1 MSRAFTWIVLPA
13 AFAVAAAG
21 CSPQRSSRDN
31 LYSQLSEE
39 PAAFDRSV
47 LEGRRIVIDPGH
59 GGRFRGAVGA
69 DSLSEAD
76 VNLGVAL
83 YLWGLLDEAGAEV
96 RLTRSADR
104 DFLAEGSSAVQGD
117 LAARTALANE
127 WDAEAFISIH
137 HNSNIELDRERN
149 GIEVYYR
156 DDEAGASL
164 ELAEDIHL
172 HLARNLGIED
182 SSIKTGN
189 YYVLRESNA
198 GASVLGEASYISNP
212 KVEKKLM
219 ISTRQRLEAEAYF
232 LGLLGY
238 FSRGVPG
245 VELIPFEADTMAIPS
260 SISFRVGRGAGVPV
274 DPSSVRAFLDGSEV
288 PAVFDP
294 AGGIISCPIPSD
306 IPNGPH
312 SAKVSARSVKG
323 ATACSA
329 PVRFTVARGARF
341 ILPLPPVMEE
351 PGVYSMSLRILD
363 INASDVADGTIV
375 TVESDVPHGPGHEWK
390 GRTSGGVFTFSA
402 GGAAAGSLFF
412 VRSGEAADT
421 TRFDMGASS
430 GGFSI
435 LAFDA
440 VTGLPVEFPS
450 LLLPDGSVIAGKK
463 GRVSTPGRLFT
474 EDLIL
479 LARGYLPLRLGAS
492 AADELADR
500 PLARLT
506 PVLGGALSGRRV
518 AIDPAGG
525 GMDAFG
531 RGPDM
536 LRGATINLELAR
548 RLRGALEAAGASA
561 ILTRSGEETLSIHE
575 RIHAVNA
582 SRADLAL
589 GLRYGSGL
597 PGGGGRF
604 VFTHYPS
611 SAAGKAAAESMMETV
626 SRVPPSADASI
637 EESAEPFLQQTG
649 CPACEIHAG
658 ISAFTEKLFRNPR
671 WLELEASSIVS
682 GLAAFFSG
690 GKNPC
695 LPHSIEIRIGGR
707 PAAGAA
713 VSLDGVFT
721 AVTDESGKAFFQCAG
736 YGPHCLLLDIPGSGR
751 GGYLPFEITPG
762 DSGLTILDLP

>member
-1 MSRAFTWIVLPA
+1 MSRSFTWIVLPA

-21 CSPQRSSRDN
+21 CSSQRSTWDN

-104 DFLAEGSSAVQGD
+104 DFLAEGSPSVQVD

-156 DDEAGASL
+156 DDDAGSSL

-182 SSIKTGN
+182 SSIKSGN
-189 YYVLRESNA
+189 YYVLRESSA

-212 KVEKKLM
+212 KVEEKLA

-238 FSRGVPG
+238 FSRGVPR
-245 VELIPFEADTMAIPS
+245 VEPIPFEADTMAIPS
-260 SISFRVGRGAGVPV
+260 SIRFRVGRGAGVPV

-294 AGGIISCPIPSD
+294 AGGILSCPIPSD

-312 SAKVSARSVKG
+312 SARVSARSVKG
-323 ATACSA
+323 ATARSA

-351 PGVYSMSLRILD
+351 PGVYRMSIRILD
-363 INASDVADGTIV
+363 INASDVADGTAV
-375 TVESDVPHGPGHEWK
+375 AAESSVPGQRWRGK
-390 GRTSGGVFTFSA
+390 TSAGVFTFNA

-412 VRSGEAADT
+412 VRSGGAADT
-421 TRFDMGASS
+421 ILFDMRASS

-435 LAFDA
+435 LALDA
-440 VTGLPVEFPS
+440 VTGLPVECPS
-450 LLLPDGSVIAGKK
+450 LLLPDGSVTAGKK
-463 GRVSTPGRLFT
+463 GRVGTPGRLFS
-474 EDLIL
+474 EDMIL
-479 LARGYLPLRLGAS
+479 LARGYLPLRLSAS
-492 AADELADR
+492 AADELAAR
-500 PLARLT
+500 PLVKLT

-525 GMDAFG
+525 GRDAFG

-548 RLRGALEAAGASA
+548 RIRQALEAAGASVS
-561 ILTRSGEETLSIHE
+561 LTRSGEETLSIHE

-597 PGGGGRF
+597 PEGGGRF
-604 VFTHYPS
+604 LFTHYPS

-626 SRVPPSADASI
+626 SRVPPSAGASI
-637 EESAEPFLQQTG
+637 GESAEPFLQQTG

-658 ISAFTEKLFRNPR
+658 ISHSTEKLFRNPR
-671 WLELEASSIVS
+671 WLEMEASSIVS
-682 GLAAFFSG
+682 GLAAFFGG

-695 LPHSIEIRIGGR
+695 LPHSIEIRAGGR
-707 PAAGAA
+707 PAAGIA

-736 YGPHCLLLDIPGSGR
+736 YGPHCLLLEIPGAGV
-751 GGYLPFEITPG
+751 GGYLPFETAPG